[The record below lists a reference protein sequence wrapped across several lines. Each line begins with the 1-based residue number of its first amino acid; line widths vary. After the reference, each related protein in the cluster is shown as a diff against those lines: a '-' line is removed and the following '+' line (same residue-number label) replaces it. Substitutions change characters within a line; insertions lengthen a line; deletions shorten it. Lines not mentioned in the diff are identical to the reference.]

1 MPVPSSK
8 SASVTICAALPAP
21 MRDSIVSAYPDTCV
35 LPHAPDSD
43 PVLECCRAHPGAV
56 LIVDQAA
63 LPTAGTL
70 RVASALAR
78 VHVLAISDDLAVPM
92 LRRAFTAGCSGV
104 LLTGAHVEMQQS
116 AITAVLR
123 GELWYPRAMLS
134 QLARGARLHSARQ
147 RLTAREL
154 EILTLLGADHKNQA
168 IADRLS
174 ISRDTVRWHLRALYT
189 KIGVTSREEAQEFAR
204 SIGADHAGE
213 SADRARL
220 PRGA

>member
-1 MPVPSSK
+1 MLPPGPV
-8 SASVTICAALPAP
+8 
-21 MRDSIVSAYPDTCV
+21 
-35 LPHAPDSD
+35 SD
-43 PVLECCRAHPGAV
+43 QLLECFRAHPGAV

-63 LPTAGTL
+63 LPAAGTL
-70 RVASALAR
+70 RVPSTLAR
-78 VHVLAISDDLAVPM
+78 VHVLAIGDDLAPPM

-134 QLARGARLHSARQ
+134 QLARGARLHAARQ

-154 EILTLLGADHKNQA
+154 EILSLLGADFKNQA
-168 IADRLS
+168 IADRLF

-204 SIGADHAGE
+204 RVGAELDGE
-213 SADRARL
+213 PPTRAL
-220 PRGA
+220 LSRGA